1 MVVRLERRS
10 LGSAAALAFTC
21 LVAAC
26 AVPGQGPEP
35 GPEGRYVTTT
45 AGLNMRAAPNDAAA
59 VIAVLPQGTPAQPDG
74 NVSGNWV
81 EVRSDLGTGWV
92 YRRYLTSL

>member
-1 MVVRLERRS
+1 MAVRIKHRL
-10 LGSAAALAFTC
+10 LGSAAALALTC
-21 LVAAC
+21 LLAAC
-26 AVPGQGPEP
+26 AAPDQGPEP
-35 GPEGRYVTTT
+35 GPDGRYVTTT
-45 AGLNMRAAPNDAAA
+45 SGLNMRAAPNDSAA

-92 YRRYLTSL
+92 YSQYLTSL

>member
-1 MVVRLERRS
+1 
-10 LGSAAALAFTC
+10 
-21 LVAAC
+21 
-26 AVPGQGPEP
+26 
-35 GPEGRYVTTT
+35 
-45 AGLNMRAAPNDAAA
+45 MRAAPNDAAA

-92 YRRYLTSL
+92 YRQYLTSL